1 MSDARELLLR
11 GVGDYVP
18 EPDGFERVLRRR
30 DRKRR
35 NRRVEAGAVAIA
47 IVAIG
52 VAFFI
57 SQYRN
62 NAVPETPILRPPT
75 GWVVFSATDISPRSG
90 LGSRDS
96 TRDLYVV
103 GEEVEPQRLVG
114 SPDDH
119 IDQFCPSIAPDGGT
133 LAYLAVIG
141 SGFLGRGGGAA
152 RLAIAPLKDDG
163 SLGSS
168 IIQHEIHPDGVNPCP
183 RWSPDGTRL
192 AVIDSGRVLIL
203 ENDGTATTLNGIT
216 GVTDLT
222 WSPDGTQ
229 LAIRQDSTVS
239 IVTDGSP
246 REVASGLGGGDVNQL
261 AWSAAGL
268 AIGAAQP
275 TRGGN
280 PAEAEAFIRIVD
292 PSTGASRDV
301 RVGPHGWVDDV
312 TWLPDG
318 RIAFTDGSSTAKVVD
333 PTGTAG
339 PTVLE
344 HGPVLQI
351 APSPDGRS
359 IVAKALVANGQ
370 SEGYALLTVPVDGG
384 PPQQLTPVSLGE
396 EYSDLDW

>member
-1 MSDARELLLR
+1 MSDARELLRR

-18 EPDGFERVLRRR
+18 EPDGFDRVLRRR

-35 NRRVEAGAVAIA
+35 NRRVGAGVVAVA

-52 VAFFI
+52 AALFI
-57 SQYRN
+57 SQYGN
-62 NAVPETPILRPPT
+62 NPVPATPILRPPT

-103 GEEVEPQRLVG
+103 GEGVDPQRIVG
-114 SPDDH
+114 SPGDQT
-119 IDQFCPSIAPDGGT
+119 DQFCPAIAPDGST
-133 LAYLAVIG
+133 LAYLSATG
-141 SGFLGRGGGAA
+141 GGFLGRGGGAA
-152 RLAIAPLKDDG
+152 RLEIAPLGDDG
-163 SLGSS
+163 SLGPSS
-168 IIQHEIHPDGVNPCP
+168 IQREIHPDGVNPCP
-183 RWSPDGTRL
+183 RWAPDGSRL

-203 ENDGTATTLNGIT
+203 GTDGTVTTLSAIT

-222 WSPDGTQ
+222 WSPDSTQ

-239 IVTDGSP
+239 IVSDGSP

-261 AWSAAGL
+261 AWSADGL
-268 AIGAAQP
+268 AIGAARSP
-275 TRGGN
+275 HGGN
-280 PAEAEAFIRIVD
+280 PAQAEAFIRIVD
-292 PSTGASRDV
+292 PSTGKGRDV

-318 RIAFTDGSSTAKVVD
+318 RIAFTDGSSIAKVVD
-333 PTGTAG
+333 PQGAAG
-339 PTVLE
+339 PSVLE
-344 HGPVLQI
+344 RGPVLQI
-351 APSPDGRS
+351 ASSPDGRS
-359 IVAKALVANGQ
+359 IVAKALVGNGQ
-370 SEGYALLTVPVDGG
+370 GEGYALLAVPVDGG

>member
-1 MSDARELLLR
+1 MSDARELLRR
-11 GVGDYVP
+11 GIGDYVP
-18 EPDGFERVLRRR
+18 EPDGFELVLRRR
-30 DRKRR
+30 ERKQR
-35 NRRVEAGAVAIA
+35 NRRLGAGVVAAA

-52 VAFFI
+52 AAIFI

-62 NAVPETPILRPPT
+62 NPAPATPILRPPS

-103 GEEVEPQRLVG
+103 GEGVEPQRIVG
-114 SPDDH
+114 SPGDH
-119 IDQFCPSIAPDGGT
+119 TDQFCPAIAPDGST
-133 LAYLAVIG
+133 IAYLSATG
-141 SGFLGRGGGAA
+141 GGFLGRGGGAA
-152 RLAIAPLKDDG
+152 RLEIAQLSDDG
-163 SLGSS
+163 SLGPPS
-168 IIQHEIHPDGVNPCP
+168 IQREIHPDGVNPCP
-183 RWSPDGTRL
+183 RWAPDGSRL

-203 ENDGTATTLNGIT
+203 GNDGTATTLNGIT

-239 IVTDGSP
+239 IVSDGSP

-261 AWSAAGL
+261 AWSPAGL

-275 TRGGN
+275 TSGGN
-280 PAEAEAFIRIVD
+280 PAQAEAFIRIVD
-292 PSTGASRDV
+292 PSTGNGRDV

-318 RIAFTDGSSTAKVVD
+318 RIAFTDGSSTVKVVD
-333 PTGTAG
+333 PHGTAG
-339 PTVLE
+339 PSVLE

-351 APSPDGRS
+351 ASSPDGRS
-359 IVAKALVANGQ
+359 IVTNALVGNGQ
-370 SEGYALLTVPVDGG
+370 GEGYALIAIPLDGG